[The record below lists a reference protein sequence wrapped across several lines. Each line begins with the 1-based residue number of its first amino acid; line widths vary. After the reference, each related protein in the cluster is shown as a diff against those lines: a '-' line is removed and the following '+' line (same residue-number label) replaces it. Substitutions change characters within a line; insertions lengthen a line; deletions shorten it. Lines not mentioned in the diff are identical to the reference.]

1 VNSTTFQEFDFDN
14 VLRQTLATQKFDT
27 PTPVQLAAIPSALE
41 GRDILASAQT
51 GSGKTAA
58 FVLPILHR
66 LSRER
71 ARPEKGL
78 PRALILAPTRELA
91 GQIAEVITIFSR
103 NLRLSSAVIYGGVGK
118 GPQIQALRR
127 GVDIVVATPGRL
139 LDLMGE
145 RYISLKRVNTIVLDE
160 ADRMLDM
167 GFIPD
172 VKRIIR
178 DLPTERQSLFFSAT
192 LPGPVVELADQL
204 LTNPVRVSVEK
215 TKANTPD
222 INQQVMFV
230 QRGDKRDA
238 LRMILTEYGSYRALV
253 FTRTKHRAR
262 DLAKYLGKNGIA
274 SDDLHGNKSQNAR
287 TRALTAFHKGKIQVL
302 VATDIASRGIDV
314 DDIDHVINFELPNE
328 SESYVHR
335 IGRTARAGKAGVAL
349 SFCDESEVA
358 HLTLIQK
365 ELSLAIPVSSDHPYH
380 AAAVQDAAT
389 RAAQPRQRTGGAGR
403 TDGAGRPGGRGR
415 PAGKPRAGGGSRGS
429 YNSYDS
435 SRGGAIG
442 GRGGAAGHD
451 APGAGNGARRSRG
464 PRAARPARSR

>member
-1 VNSTTFQEFDFDN
+1 MNTSFQDFSFDET
-14 VLRQTLATQKFDT
+14 LRQALAAQKFHQ
-27 PTPVQLAAIPSALE
+27 PTPVQSRAIPAALE

-58 FVLPILHR
+58 FVLPMLQR
-66 LSRER
+66 LSVER
-71 ARPEKGL
+71 VRPERGR

-91 GQIAEVITIFSR
+91 GQINEVITAFSR

-118 GPQIQALRR
+118 GAQIQALRR

-145 RYISLKRVNTIVLDE
+145 HHLSLDRVGTIVLDE

-178 DLPTERQSLFFSAT
+178 ELPAQRQSLFFSAT
-192 LPGPVVELADQL
+192 LPAPVVELADQL
-204 LTNPVRVSVEK
+204 LTDPVRVSVEK
-215 TKANTPD
+215 TKENTPD
-222 INQQVMFV
+222 INQQIMFV
-230 QRGDKRDA
+230 ARDQKRDA

-253 FTRTKHRAR
+253 FTRTKYGAR
-262 DLAKYLGKNGIA
+262 NLAKYLGKNGIS
-274 SDDLHGNKSQNAR
+274 SDDLHGDKSQNAR
-287 TRALTAFHKGKIQVL
+287 TRALAAFHRGKIQVL

-314 DDIDHVINFELPNE
+314 ENIDHVINFELPHE

-349 SFCDESEVA
+349 SFCDESEVP

-380 AAAVQDAAT
+380 AATVAEAAV
-389 RAAQPRQRTGGAGR
+389 RAAQPRQPRQPRQHGGGRRGSTGFRGRRHEGGAGPH
-403 TDGAGRPGGRGR
+403 AGPRANSQTGPRDQRGR
-415 PAGKPRAGGGSRGS
+415 
-429 YNSYDS
+429 
-435 SRGGAIG
+435 
-442 GRGGAAGHD
+442 
-451 APGAGNGARRSRG
+451 
-464 PRAARPARSR
+464 RAARPIHAR

>member
-1 VNSTTFQEFDFDN
+1 MNTTTFQEFDFDT
-14 VLRQTLATQKFDT
+14 VLRQTLVAQKFDT
-27 PTPVQLAAIPSALE
+27 PTPVQLKAIPSALA

-71 ARPEKGL
+71 VRPEKGL

-91 GQIAEVITIFSR
+91 GQIAEVISIFSR
-103 NLRLSSAVIYGGVGK
+103 NIRLSSTVIYGGVGK
-118 GPQIQALRR
+118 GNQIQALRR

-145 RYISLKRVNTIVLDE
+145 GYISLKRINTIVLDE

-178 DLPTERQSLFFSAT
+178 ELPAERQSLFFSAT
-192 LPGPVVELADQL
+192 LPAPVVELADRL
-204 LTNPVRVSVEK
+204 LTDPVRVSVAK
-215 TKANTPD
+215 TTENTPD
-222 INQQVMFV
+222 IDQQIMFV
-230 QRGDKRDA
+230 ERSNKRDA

-314 DDIDHVINFELPNE
+314 NDIDHVINFELPNE

-349 SFCDESEVA
+349 SLCDESEVA
-358 HLTLIQK
+358 NLTLIQK
-365 ELSLAIPVSSDHPYH
+365 ELSLAIPVSADHPYH
-380 AAAVQDAAT
+380 AAAVAEAAI
-389 RAAQPRQRTGGAGR
+389 RAAQPRQRTGGGGRATGTRHTRGGGRSGGAGR
-403 TDGAGRPGGRGR
+403 TGGGGR
-415 PAGKPRAGGGSRGS
+415 PAGNRTGDGG
-429 YNSYDS
+429 N
-435 SRGGAIG
+435 
-442 GRGGAAGHD
+442 
-451 APGAGNGARRSRG
+451 PARPSRG
-464 PRAARPARSR
+464 PRAARPNRSR